1 MPPLLRG
8 NPPQSRTGRA
18 QPSLRPGPLAG
29 SELTLSPPSPRQ
41 SLPLL
46 PAAASLEKA
55 LLTASMVN
63 SILTP
68 SATEAARIELKS
80 YNTTIPMGSLAIG
93 VDNIHH
99 DVFLSP
105 RFVQAAREYLFD
117 LIRQHTKGAYVAGTE
132 LRAVKGPDHTTFRK
146 LLTDFMQSAVTQAKF
161 QKNIEIDL
169 LFRLGLLKFL
179 TVEIGNQFANLILE
193 GKEWVRQRGEHFE
206 RSQQAH
212 VIKAKLSELQSSRRR
227 VVRVVGQQV
236 AQMVADAEENVVC
249 KSRRALFGEDFASFY
264 ELLKNRLLFLDGG
277 KDDRFFLE
285 NYVLLGNYVRDPD
298 RFEVMDALFHEF
310 LREAGLS
317 ITEDPTYAEANQAH
331 GALLE
336 QAQAMRAEIANL
348 EEQRENLRKRLE
360 RGAFLNKFLSSS
372 SDSDSKASL
381 SDVELRLKHQEYK
394 LEELGPQIDAAKQ
407 KIDFLAKSHKGRI
420 DDYLN
425 EPENAQ
431 RLFDPLFSSEA
442 NRSLRAQM
450 LSRLVERLGQ
460 QEILHHVVAS
470 YEIRPIAQ
478 EYSPPVHLQQLRKAL
493 VSKEEMKRVEH
504 VLKQVPARKL
514 SLKPIEELS
523 RKIHRYSRE
532 EMQAL
537 VLRFAVDF
545 LRLRRELRDA
555 DHLTTCMERI
565 SLVTTEQAR
574 ELSRLNNR
582 LYECVLQDEAKPQQ
596 DQVVSHVIIKAD
608 VRGSTK
614 MTQDL
619 LSRGLS
625 PASHFSLNLHEPV
638 KKLLDRFNAKK
649 VFIEGDAVILAI
661 FETESNLAYARAV
674 AKACILS
681 RQILIVCNSYNDRAV
696 TSDLPALEL
705 GIGVAFQGSAPT
717 YWADGDSRIM
727 ISKALNLSDRLSGC
741 AKLAKRLLGA
751 QKTHFSVFQFLN
763 AMEGAS
769 AEELDEFLVRFN
781 MNGIEL
787 NEEGFQKLSEEISL
801 DSIETKLDMPWGK
814 ENVRLYFGE
823 VPLGDSV
830 ELLVLRK
837 GLARQLLTDGKIG
850 VPTSH
855 PYYEVCTSPALY
867 DLVAALIR
875 TQRAA
880 TEPAHATQ

>member
-1 MPPLLRG
+1 
-8 NPPQSRTGRA
+8 
-18 QPSLRPGPLAG
+18 
-29 SELTLSPPSPRQ
+29 
-41 SLPLL
+41 
-46 PAAASLEKA
+46 
-55 LLTASMVN
+55 MVN
-63 SILTP
+63 GILTP
-68 SATEAARIELKS
+68 SSTEADRIELKR

-117 LIRQHTKGAYVAGTE
+117 LIRHHTRGSYVAGTE

-146 LLTDFMQSAVTQAKF
+146 LLTEFMQSAVTQSKYH
-161 QKNIEIDL
+161 KNIEIDL
-169 LFRLGLLKFL
+169 VFRLALLKFL
-179 TVEIGNQFANLILE
+179 TLEITNQFANLVLE
-193 GKEWVRQRGEHFE
+193 GKEWIRQRGEHFE
-206 RSQQAH
+206 RSQEAH
-212 VIKAKLSELQSSRRR
+212 VIKAKLSELQSARRKVIR
-227 VVRVVGQQV
+227 AVGQQV
-236 AQMVADAEENVVC
+236 AQMVVDAEENVIS
-249 KSRRALFGEDFASFY
+249 KARRALFGEDFASLY
-264 ELLKNRLLFLDGG
+264 ELLKNRLIFLDGG
-277 KDDRFFLE
+277 KDDVFFLE
-285 NYVLLGNYVRDPD
+285 QYVLLGNYVRDPD

-310 LREAGLS
+310 LREAGLTLS
-317 ITEDPTYAEANQAH
+317 EDPTYTEASGAYAALVSHAES
-331 GALLE
+331 
-336 QAQAMRAEIANL
+336 MRKEIVNL
-348 EEQRENLRKRLE
+348 EEQREELRKRVD
-360 RGAFLNKFLSSS
+360 RSDGFLNKFLNSSGNA
-372 SDSDSKASL
+372 DLKASL
-381 SDVELRLKHQEYK
+381 NDVEMRLKHQETK
-394 LEELGPQIDAAKQ
+394 LEELGPEIEAAKQ
-407 KIDFLAKSHKGRI
+407 KLDFLAKDHKGRI

-431 RLFDPLFSSEA
+431 RLFDPMFPSES
-442 NRSLRAQM
+442 NRLLRAKM
-450 LSRLVERLGQ
+450 LAELLDRLEK
-460 QEILHHVVAS
+460 QEILYHVLAS
-470 YEIRPIAQ
+470 YEIRPIAL
-478 EYSPPVHLQQLRKAL
+478 EYCPPVHLQQLRKAL
-493 VSKEEMKRVEH
+493 VSKEEMKRVEQ

-514 SLKPIEELS
+514 SLKQIEELS
-523 RKIHRYSRE
+523 RKIRRYSRE
-532 EMQAL
+532 EMQGL
-537 VLRFAVDF
+537 VLRFAIDF

-555 DHLTTCMERI
+555 EHLTTCMERI
-565 SLVTTEQAR
+565 NLVSTEQAR

-661 FETESNLAYARAV
+661 FEAESTVAYARAV

-681 RQILIVCNSYNDRAV
+681 RQILTVCNSYNDRAA
-696 TSDLPALEL
+696 SNDLPALEL
-705 GIGVAFQGSAPT
+705 GIGVAFQGAAPT
-717 YWADGDSRIM
+717 YWTDGDSRIM

-741 AKLAKRLLGA
+741 AKLAKRMLAG
-751 QKTHFSVFQFLN
+751 QKTHFFVFQFLN
-763 AMEGAS
+763 VMKGAS
-769 AEELDEFLVRFN
+769 PEELDEFLVRYN

-801 DSIETKLDMPWGK
+801 ESIETKLEMPWEK
-814 ENVRLYFGE
+814 ENVTLYYGE

-837 GLARQLLTDGKIG
+837 GLARQLLPDGKIG
-850 VPTSH
+850 MPSPH

-880 TEPAHATQ
+880 IEPAHA